1 MDGRDDI
8 RFTQHQQV
16 IVPFQVA
23 RPVGE
28 TLAAKIVFTQTIALD
43 HGAHAAV
50 QHQNSFI

>member
-1 MDGRDDI
+1 MNRRDDI

-16 IVPFQVA
+16 IVAFQVA
-23 RPVGE
+23 GPVGE
-28 TLAAKIVFTQTIALD
+28 TLAAEIVLTETIALD